1 MRIFK
6 NRGDIYFSKNNKE
19 KSAEQRFLIA
29 ALALIVVFTFIF
41 VVFVGVKNDF
51 SAKEFFKPDNIETT
65 HAFKDEQQLPSVSGK
80 SNFISVVSEDENLLF
95 VSLVQVDLDSVSYK
109 VSNLKAQTVC
119 DGKPLSD
126 IFKDGGVQNVQNAVE
141 SLLDIKFDYYI
152 HLEKA
157 KYNEFFNEMGR
168 VNYPVLSEIKF
179 RDNESPVPYSARFK
193 AGEQKLDGSQI
204 INLTRYYLE
213 EENNTE
219 AANELMLVC
228 LSQQINPE
236 NLKKSD
242 ELFSLFMELSETNI
256 TIRDFSVAGDGITV
270 LSDER
275 SGVKVYS
282 AAAEYDADSL
292 SSESLQKIKGYFVK

>member
-29 ALALIVVFTFIF
+29 ALSLIVVFT
-41 VVFVGVKNDF
+41 VVFVVIVGIKNDF

-65 HAFKDEQQLPSVSGK
+65 QQAENNQQLPAVSGK

-95 VSLVQVDLDSVSYK
+95 VSLIQVDLDGISYK

-119 DGKPLSD
+119 EGNSLSD

-141 SLLDIKFDYYI
+141 SLLDIKIDYYI
-152 HLEKA
+152 HFERS
-157 KYNEFFNEMGR
+157 KYIEFFDEMGE

-179 RDNESPVPYSARFK
+179 RQDDSPVAYSVKLK
-193 AGEQKLDGSQI
+193 AGEQKLSGNQV

-213 EENNTE
+213 EENNTA
-219 AANELMLVC
+219 AANELLLNC

-236 NLKKSD
+236 NFQKAD
-242 ELFSLFMELSETNI
+242 DLFSLFMETSETNI
-256 TIRDFSVAGDGITV
+256 TIREFSSAGDGLTV

-275 SGVKVYS
+275 TGAKVYS
-282 AAAEYDADSL
+282 AEADYESDTIR
-292 SSESLQKIKGYFVK
+292 SESLQKIKGYFVK